1 MLLASVSKGCCFNM
15 NFLEKIR
22 ALAKTTYYQTLYKEA
37 GPLHLQLFNNSKD
50 LTYLQIIF
58 LNYLNFYQILIE
70 ETASKDISP
79 EVLKD
84 VIYEDAYMTYRR
96 ESAVEKKKD
105 KEPST
110 DKKRERPLK
119 PGARKDSWSIQ
130 MRKGKMKKTVGES

>member
-70 ETASKDISP
+70 ETMSKDMSP
-79 EVLKD
+79 EILKD
-84 VIYEDAYMTYRR
+84 FIYEDAYMTYRR
-96 ESAVEKKKD
+96 ESFIEKKQDKD
-105 KEPST
+105 KESST
-110 DKKRERPLK
+110 KKKHERPLK
-119 PGARKDSWSIQ
+119 PGALRDSWSVQ
-130 MRKGKMKKTVGES
+130 MRKGKMKK